1 MEFTQEVILGII
13 GLLAAAAI
21 TITISF
27 VIKNNKKVN
36 KTTTKTSIKQ
46 KGDNPQ
52 AYINSTVN
60 NSKKFQK

>member
-1 MEFTQEVILGII
+1 MGFTQELIIALI

-21 TITISF
+21 TISV
-27 VIKNNKKVN
+27 VIKNNKKVDKN
-36 KTTTKTSIKQ
+36 VTKTNIKQ

-60 NSKKFQK
+60 NSKKVEK